1 MTRDGSGEGVGM
13 EQRIRELLDRQRVA
27 FRADGFPRLEIR
39 IDRLDRLT
47 AMLLAHEGEIVETL
61 FQDFGGRSHHA
72 TRAGDIVGGINAI
85 GYNRDNVAKW
95 MEPISILLPPAMEAA
110 GARAELRYHP
120 LGVIGAVIPWNGP
133 VLMSCLAAAGAF
145 AAGNRLMLKTPEA
158 TPLTSALIARMFAS
172 HFDETEAAVI
182 EGGPDVGSSFTR
194 QAFDHLLFTG
204 SSVIARKVMRAAA
217 DNLVPVTLELGG
229 KNPVIAGRTADPML
243 VANRVV
249 SGKLASSGQ
258 VCVSP
263 DYLFVPKG
271 MRDVFAEATIAA
283 ADRLYPT
290 LLGNDDYTAII
301 DDRHFSRL
309 CNLLDDARAKG
320 ARLFHAATLDP
331 QEGRSTR
338 KFPFCVVLDPSE
350 DAVMMHEEIFGPILP
365 ILEYERLE
373 DALDYIGRRPHPLSG
388 YYFGSDPD
396 EQAVVIEGLRA
407 GNMVVNDVRCQ
418 LYFEQLPF
426 GGVGESGMGRY
437 RGYAGFQSFSN
448 AKTVIHQTLHE
459 DVFAAQRP
467 PYSDATRTR
476 TIDQIAAMKG

>member
-1 MTRDGSGEGVGM
+1 
-13 EQRIRELLDRQRVA
+13 
-27 FRADGFPRLEIR
+27 
-39 IDRLDRLT
+39 
-47 AMLLAHEGEIVETL
+47 
-61 FQDFGGRSHHA
+61 
-72 TRAGDIVGGINAI
+72 
-85 GYNRDNVAKW
+85 
-95 MEPISILLPPAMEAA
+95 MEPISIPLPQAMQTA

-120 LGVIGAVIPWNGP
+120 LGVIGAIIPWNGP
-133 VLMSCLAAAGAF
+133 VLRSCLAAAGAF

-172 HFDETEAAVI
+172 HFDETEATVI
-182 EGGPDVGSSFTR
+182 GGGPEIGSAFTR
-194 QAFDHLLFTG
+194 QPFDHLLFTG
-204 SSVIARKVMRAAA
+204 SSTIARHVMRAAA

-229 KNPVIAGRTADPML
+229 KNPVIAGRAADPAV
-243 VANRVV
+243 VADRVV

-263 DYLFVPKG
+263 DYLFVPDG
-271 MRDVFAEATIAA
+271 MAETFANAAIEAAN
-283 ADRLYPT
+283 RLYPT

-309 CNLLDDARAKG
+309 CVLLDDARAKG
-320 ARLFHAATLDP
+320 ARLVHAATLDP
-331 QEGRSTR
+331 QKGRSAR
-338 KFPFCVVLDPSE
+338 KFPFCIVLNPNE

-373 DALDYIGRRPHPLSG
+373 DALDYIDRRPHPLSA
-388 YYFGSDPD
+388 YYFGPDPD
-396 EQAVVIEGLRA
+396 EQAAAIEGIRA

-426 GGVGESGMGRY
+426 GGVGESGIGRY

-448 AKTVIHQTLHE
+448 AKTVIHQTLRE

-467 PYSDATRTR
+467 PYSDVVRTR
-476 TIDQIAAMKG
+476 TIDQIAALKG